1 MMKTSSNTNAENTKP
16 CVLSDGCKCECNDKR
31 PAMKIH
37 EWDEEAES
45 GLKLVEKTEYKP
57 EQ

>member
-1 MMKTSSNTNAENTKP
+1 MLNTKP
-16 CVLSDGCKCECNDKR
+16 CVLSNGCKCECNEKR
-31 PAMKIH
+31 PAMNIH

-45 GLKLVEKTEYKP
+45 GLRLVEKTEYKP